1 MTVFAEELVFWHM
14 IFLCFQLN
22 PEILVNSNKIQDFN
36 FQDLFPTWKIFH
48 SANPLGLV

>member
-14 IFLCFQLN
+14 IFLCFRLN
-22 PEILVNSNKIQDFN
+22 PEILVNTNKIQN
-36 FQDLFPTWKIFH
+36 FYFKDMFPALEIFL